1 MVRLRSHAL
10 LAALLLALPA
20 AAQEPLVREIFVPFE
35 DLNII
40 LENDNQRVFLSRKEY
55 DELVVKAVSKPDVKA
70 PHSSAVLAATYDGKL
85 EEGRALIQGSIQIE
99 VLNDGIQAIAL
110 DLANVGIRS
119 AMLDGKAAPL
129 GRNEHGQV
137 ILFVEGKGKHELKLA
152 LTALLQTSA
161 ATQTLQLTLPSTAAT
176 KFTLSVPGNVEV
188 KAGASVISRAYDM
201 AANVTKLELLPPR
214 GGLAVV
220 MSLNNKTL
228 QDQRVVVAN
237 SVLVTEVTQ
246 GYERIHARVAHRILH
261 GAVDKFRFTV
271 PAGFEVTR
279 VESPLL
285 ARWEMKSEM
294 VAGKEARVLEAQLRE
309 PASDIVTLEI
319 SATRS
324 PPVFENWTL
333 PRLVPLDVAGQVAV
347 VGLLVEDRLQTEK
360 ITPTGLL
367 SLDAAVLAS
376 AIPET
381 VNKAEPGAPK
391 RVRQVVTYFAPG
403 PDYSLSASITKQPAE
418 MEVTTSSLLV
428 VSDKEIRLSGQFIL
442 APAAEDLFDFRLNV
456 PAGWQVTSVMD
467 AQGNPMV
474 MEKYEEAAGAARYRV
489 RLPGGVAA
497 GQTRVVRFLAVNT
510 PKSWL
515 ENWSS
520 QKLEFPQF
528 TVEGA
533 TMESGAVGIAVEDD
547 LTVRPDKLTGL
558 TPLSDEERKPLVPA
572 GQSLSLAYRFEARP
586 FAASLVVERTPPSL
600 AAEIYSFFT
609 LETDS
614 LKAFYEIHY
623 QVRDAR
629 TREVVFSL
637 PEGTPKEVT
646 IRGIDATVVKETTMT
661 SEGGRNRWV
670 VQLAERQRGD
680 VGLSVQF
687 TKAYAKSEPKGLSL
701 PLITAEGVEHQS
713 VLVGVEGSPELDIQ
727 VTAHPRGVDV
737 GELYGA
743 SRYVPSPRI
752 VGAYGYVG
760 SKEEVKVDVLRR
772 AQYAL
777 PAALV
782 ERAELVTRVAK
793 NGKSQSVA
801 RYAFKTKATLLEIRL
816 PAGSTL
822 WSVFLDGK
830 PTKPQREIAA
840 GAGDSPTVP
849 DRLLL
854 TLPAQSDS
862 VRRDLQIVYETRD
875 EMSATGEVS
884 SDAPRLFVRAES
896 SKDAVEVPQAN
907 LVWTLILPTGYQVR
921 RSAGTVFT
929 QEVQPREVAAV
940 RAAKWLWE
948 LAHVNPLPDRSA
960 SPTANAMRQYGLA
973 KHEYS
978 DALTYDSRTSN
989 EAKTVESAPTAG
1001 APPPTAMPE
1010 GDAKPQ
1016 EMPADEKMKEE
1027 TKSEEPAPKP
1037 AAAEPAKKPA
1047 ADDPFGEERILD
1059 KTESDQKLQAG
1070 LIKARVEQEIIAARN
1085 IMASDPAGAEQSL
1098 KETAELVKLSPAIP
1112 ANERS
1117 ALLGQLSG
1125 AIRDARR
1132 QSGVT
1137 KESVAREKET
1147 EAQARE
1153 QLRIESQH
1161 WAEQGISSLQID
1173 VANDTSSPAV
1183 SFHSLGEK
1191 PELRAYVVNDR
1202 RIEWA
1207 ACGVGMLLFLIG
1219 VALIKHP
1226 ARQKVNFVVIVMLA
1240 ATVPLLLT
1248 SRLDGFSPIF
1258 DAAFFAALWLMPFYL
1273 VAWVVCRVWKWS
1285 APKVQSLFADR
1296 DESAS
1301 ATSPVSATVVSSIL
1315 LALLACGFAPSIAQ
1329 AQLPIEIKN
1338 IKDLVPLLDP
1348 GGPVAV
1354 PKDAIIIPYDA
1365 DKEDGLK
1372 NAEKVLVPYEKYVEL
1387 WNRANPDKKLTAVPP
1402 PTQYALAG
1410 ASYSARLDESDALLI
1425 NGTMEIELY
1434 TDKPVTIPLTLVGGV
1449 LAKATLDGKAARIQV
1464 VQPAPATPNAAP
1476 AQQQQKQKAQAP
1488 NGPGGAVPEA
1498 VALLHASGKGRKK
1511 LEISIRMG
1519 LERRGGWRIVAGRL
1533 PAAAATALTLT
1544 IPAEKTE
1551 VRLSG
1556 LPDKGNYESTKAND
1570 EVQTALGA
1578 DGSLSLQWRPK
1589 VAEGMVDQ
1597 SLTAQSAAVVDIRE
1611 DALRMVWQVKLD
1623 FGRGSR
1629 DAFKLSVPA
1638 GYLVEQVT
1646 GENIRGWQVKEENG
1660 RQTIDITLLK
1670 AATGSEGLTVQISR
1684 RGLVGQ
1690 GELATF
1696 AAPDL
1701 RVESAALHQGV
1712 IAIRRSRRLDV
1723 RSITVA
1729 DLARADADG
1738 QTAAVEQL
1746 ANATDAAG
1754 IDLVPF
1760 QSYRFVREQFKLTL
1774 SAGKLPQET
1783 AALVRMIVR
1792 AEDRGD
1798 SLDALVEYQVKGE
1811 PLYRARIYLPAGL
1824 EIDRLSAVDASG
1836 ADATIEWAVTT
1847 EEVEVAGKKEKRKLL
1862 TVHLPVGQ
1870 PQRLSLKLLGKLA
1883 KRTKPNELPA
1893 PKLEVLDVQRQ
1904 EGEIVVAPD
1913 RDMDV
1918 DASNLTGLERIPGM
1932 EVVGWLNEQQR
1943 PLAKMALRFRSAN
1956 YAALLKFTPRTPRI
1970 TATTLTN
1977 VRITPKEIQ
1986 ETLFFRFHVVD
1997 AGVRELAVLVPKAFE
2012 KARLPDALR
2021 QSGRVLQKIV
2031 EPATGKDG
2039 KPLAGWVKI
2048 RFVLP
2053 EFVDGQIDIG
2063 LTYDRL
2069 LTEQKQE
2076 VAIPD
2081 IVGGRLEQR
2090 LIVLENSGRDEVV
2103 VDSSKGLEQLTEG
2116 QKAWDDLTA
2125 FLGDSSIIT
2134 QAFAVSPNATA
2145 PQLVF
2150 KTQVRQRAQQ
2160 QQASIGLAEHL
2171 LVVDEAG
2178 TYRGQVDFK
2187 VANETEQFLDVQLP
2201 EGARLWVAI
2210 VSGEP
2215 VKPVEPTTATPGLV
2229 RIPLIKTAQGEG
2241 DYPVVLKY
2249 GGRISRVRELTQVNF
2264 PLIKV
2269 VNLNVEQSHVKLYLP
2284 KSFHWNWVE
2293 FGGTM
2298 RLVPPKVIVEEYANY
2313 WNKKIVES
2321 RQLQTSGD
2329 DYTKV
2334 RASNNLKKIEVDLYR
2349 FRSSNPNETTILDA
2363 ENDKLLKEANE
2374 ETGRQQEALVVDG
2387 TDNRGRLNELWSAQK
2402 QERTKNNAA
2411 ALGSNFDAPNQPA
2424 AQPPVSGKPHS
2435 FNPAWFDQN
2444 SLSQKQSKV
2453 PGKDG
2458 KKGDKGGEKPGDLNG
2473 DETTNSRIAVG
2484 RSSKNSGQRFN
2495 QNPPG
2500 QKGEGKEQR
2509 TEDAQSQLELN
2520 DYSRKG
2526 DPKDGGQQGGGQQPN
2541 LNKSQ
2546 QEFDNR
2552 DMQKDQL
2559 KRYSERLDTQT
2570 KQLQQQQLHKE
2581 NEEQARL
2588 PQLAQDPQSYA
2599 QNGQAG
2605 RPGMPGMP
2613 GSSGPQTGGGAMPAG
2628 AMPPGG
2634 GPGIAMGGSGLPG
2647 PVRGIS
2653 GMGGGGAGTPT
2664 RPVAPGAMGPPVA
2677 TTATPAQSAGDP
2689 DMDSLQAANPG
2700 EPTGFASLDVEI
2712 PTDTSKYDE
2721 FLFTTPRGDL
2731 TITAHPI
2738 SSFLTTRLTGIVWLA
2753 AIIAIAWVLTRRAV
2767 KNFLLLLARSPI
2779 VGLALI
2785 VLGIAALI
2793 THILPLAGLLL
2804 GILGICQLTS
2814 WLVARG
2820 TTQRAAA

>member
-1 MVRLRSHAL
+1 MVSIPSRSHAL
-10 LAALLLALPA
+10 LAAVLLAIPA
-20 AAQEPLVREIFVPFE
+20 FAQEPPIREIFVPFE

-40 LENDNQRVFLSRKEY
+40 LESDNQRVFLSRKEY
-55 DELVVKAVSKPDVKA
+55 DELVAKAVSKPDVKA
-70 PHSSAVLAATYDGKL
+70 PHSAAVLAATYDGKL
-85 EEGRALIQGSIQIE
+85 EDGRATIQGTIELE
-99 VLNDGIQAIAL
+99 VLNDGVQAIPL

-119 AMLDGKAAPL
+119 ALLDGKPAAL
-129 GRNEHGQV
+129 GRNEQGQV

-188 KAGASVISRAYDM
+188 KAGASVISRSFDM
-201 AANVTKLELLPPR
+201 AANLTKMELLPPR

-246 GYERIHARVAHRILH
+246 GYERIHARVSHRILH
-261 GAVDKFRFTV
+261 GAVDKFRFSV

-279 VESPLL
+279 VDSPLL
-285 ARWEMKSEM
+285 ARWEMKTEM
-294 VAGKEARVLEAQLRE
+294 VAGKETRVLEAQLRE
-309 PASDIVTLEI
+309 PSSDSVVLEI

-324 PPVFENWTL
+324 PPVLENWTL
-333 PRLVPLDVAGQVAV
+333 PRLTPLDVAGQVAV
-347 VGLLVEDRLQTEK
+347 VGLLVEDRLQAEK

-367 SLDAAVLAS
+367 SLDAAVLTG

-381 VNKAEPGAPK
+381 VSKAEPGAPK

-403 PDYSLSASITKQPAE
+403 ADYSLSASITKPPAE
-418 MEVTTSSLLV
+418 MEVTTSALLV
-428 VSDKEIRLSGQFIL
+428 VSDKELRLSGQFIL
-442 APAAEDLFDFRLNV
+442 APEAEDLFDFRLNA
-456 PAGWQVTSVMD
+456 PSGWQVTSVMD
-467 AQGNPMV
+467 AAGNPLA
-474 MEKYEEAAGAARYRV
+474 MEKYEETAGATRYRV

-497 GQTRVVRFLAVNT
+497 GQTRAVRFLAVST

-520 QKLEFPQF
+520 QKLAFPQF

-533 TMESGAVGIAVEDD
+533 TTESGAVGISVEDD
-547 LTVRPDKLTGL
+547 LTVRPDKLEGL
-558 TPLSDEERKPLVPA
+558 TPLSDEERRPLVPA
-572 GQSLSLAYRFEARP
+572 GQSLFLAYRFEARP
-586 FAASLVVERTPPSL
+586 FAASLVVERTAASL
-600 AAEIYSFFT
+600 AAEIYTFFT

-646 IRGIDATVVKETTMT
+646 ITGIDATVVKETTMT
-661 SEGGRNRWV
+661 TEGGRNRWV

-680 VGLSVQF
+680 VRLAVQF
-687 TKAYAKSEPKGLSL
+687 TKAYDKPEPKGLSL
-701 PLITAEGVEHQS
+701 PLLRAEGVEHQS

-727 VTAHPRGVDV
+727 VTAHPRDVDV
-737 GELYGA
+737 GELAGA
-743 SRYVPSPRI
+743 LKYEFSPRI

-760 SKEEVKVDVLRR
+760 GKDEVKVDVLRR
-772 AQYAL
+772 TQYAL
-777 PAALV
+777 PAALI
-782 ERAELVTRVAK
+782 ERSELVTRVDK
-793 NGKSQSVA
+793 SGKSQSVA

-816 PAGSTL
+816 PEGSTL
-822 WSVFLDGK
+822 WSVFLDK
-830 PTKPQREIAA
+830 LPTKPQREIAA
-840 GAGDSPTVP
+840 GAGDAPTVA

-854 TLPAQSDS
+854 TLPAQSDA
-862 VRRDLQIVYETRD
+862 VERDLQIVYETPGG
-875 EMSATGEVS
+875 MSAAGEVQAA
-884 SDAPRLFVRAES
+884 APKLLVRAES
-896 SKDAVEVPQAN
+896 SKDSVEVPQAN

-948 LAHVNPLPDRSA
+948 LANVSPLPEMGVDLQGGM
-960 SPTANAMRQYGLA
+960 TQYGLA
-973 KHEYS
+973 KHGAESETHLY
-978 DALTYDSRTSN
+978 DDSRSMRKGTTTTS
-989 EAKTVESAPTAG
+989 ESMLQAVESAPSAT
-1001 APPPTAMPE
+1001 PPPTEMPN
-1010 GDAKPQ
+1010 AKPQ
-1016 EMPADEKMKEE
+1016 KMDEQKKEE
-1027 TKSEEPAPKP
+1027 PKSEVPPDIPAPP
-1037 AAAEPAKKPA
+1037 VDPQAPAAEPPAKEPA
-1047 ADDPFGEERILD
+1047 REAFRNTRSSAVELSFEE
-1059 KTESDQKLQAG
+1059 TS
-1070 LIKARVEQEIIAARN
+1070 
-1085 IMASDPAGAEQSL
+1085 
-1098 KETAELVKLSPAIP
+1098 
-1112 ANERS
+1112 
-1117 ALLGQLSG
+1117 
-1125 AIRDARR
+1125 RR
-1132 QSGVT
+1132 QSLAALQT
-1137 KESVAREKET
+1137 RM
-1147 EAQARE
+1147 
-1153 QLRIESQH
+1153 SQT
-1161 WAEQGISSLQID
+1161 WAEKGLSSLQID
-1173 VANDTSSPAV
+1173 VVNDTSSPTV
-1183 SFHSLGEK
+1183 SFHSLGEE
-1191 PELRAYVVNDR
+1191 PELRAYVVNNR

-1219 VALIKHP
+1219 VALTKKP
-1226 ARQKVNFVVIVMLA
+1226 ARQRAAFVIIVMLA

-1248 SRLDGFSPIF
+1248 SVLDTLSPVF
-1258 DAAFFAALWLMPFYL
+1258 DAAFFAALALFPYYL
-1273 VAWVVCRVWKWS
+1273 AAWAFCLVWKWL
-1285 APKVQSLFADR
+1285 APRVRSLFV
-1296 DESAS
+1296 ESEAS
-1301 ATSPVSATVVSSIL
+1301 TGAQSPVSATVISTVL
-1315 LALLACGFAPSIAQ
+1315 LALLACGFAPSPAQ

-1338 IKDLVPLLDP
+1338 IKDLIPLLDA

-1387 WNRANPDKKLTAVPP
+1387 WNRANPDKKLTAVAPP
-1402 PTQYALAG
+1402 APYALAG
-1410 ASYSARLDESDALLI
+1410 ASYQARLDESDALLI
-1425 NGTMEIELY
+1425 NGTIEIELY
-1434 TDKPVTIPLTLVGGV
+1434 SDKPVTIPLTLVGGV

-1464 VQPAPATPNAAP
+1464 VQPGPIPAAQPNAP
-1476 AQQQQKQKAQAP
+1476 AQQQAQAP
-1488 NGPGGAVPEA
+1488 SAPGGAAVPEA
-1498 VALLHASGKGRKK
+1498 IALLHASGKGRKK

-1533 PAAAATALTLT
+1533 PAAPATALTL
-1544 IPAEKTE
+1544 IVPAEKTE

-1556 LPDKGNYESTKAND
+1556 LPDKGSFESTKAND

-1578 DGSLSLQWRPK
+1578 DGSLLLQWRPK

-1597 SLTAQSAAVVDIRE
+1597 SLTAQSAAVIDVRE
-1611 DALRMVWQVKLD
+1611 DAIRMVWQVKLD

-1629 DAFKLSVPA
+1629 DAFKLTVPA

-1646 GENIRGWQVKEENG
+1646 GVNIRGWQVKEENG
-1660 RQTIDITLLK
+1660 RQTIDVTLLK

-1701 RVESAALHQGV
+1701 RVESAALHQGE

-1746 ANATDAAG
+1746 ANTTDAAG

-1824 EIDRLSAVDASG
+1824 EIDRLSAVDAAG
-1836 ADATIEWAVTT
+1836 AEATIEWAVTT
-1847 EEVEVAGKKEKRKLL
+1847 EEVDVAGKKEKRKLL

-1870 PQRLSLKLLGKLA
+1870 QQRLSLKLLGKLG
-1883 KRTKPNELPA
+1883 KRTKPGELAA

-1904 EGEIVVAPD
+1904 EGEIVVVPD

-1943 PLAKMALRFRSAN
+1943 PLARLALRFRSAN
-1956 YAALLKFTPRTPRI
+1956 YGATLKFTPRTPRI

-1986 ETLFFRFHVVD
+1986 ETLFFRFQVSD
-1997 AGVRELAVLVPKAFE
+1997 AGVRELSVLVPKAFE

-2031 EPATGKDG
+2031 EPATGANG
-2039 KPLAGWVKI
+2039 KPLAGWVKV

-2053 EFVDGQIDIG
+2053 EFVDGQIDVG

-2069 LTEQKQE
+2069 LADQKQE

-2081 IVGGRLEQR
+2081 IVAGRLEQR

-2103 VDSSKGLEQLTEG
+2103 VDTSTGLEPLTEG
-2116 QKAWDDLTA
+2116 QKAWDDLKS
-2125 FLGDSSIIT
+2125 FLGDNSKIT
-2134 QAFAVSPNATA
+2134 QAFAVSPNASA

-2160 QQASIGLAEHL
+2160 SQASIGLAEHL
-2171 LVVDEAG
+2171 LVVDEFG
-2178 TYRGQVDFK
+2178 TYRGQVEFK

-2201 EGARLWVAI
+2201 SGARLWVAI
-2210 VSGEP
+2210 VNGEP
-2215 VKPVEPTTATPGLV
+2215 VKPVEPATATPGLI

-2241 DYPVVLKY
+2241 DYPVTLKY
-2249 GGRISRVRELTQVNF
+2249 GGRIDRVRELTQVNF

-2269 VNLNVEQSHVKLYLP
+2269 VNLNVEQSHVQLYLP

-2298 RLVPPKVIVEEYANY
+2298 RLVPRTVIVEEDARYY
-2313 WNKKIVES
+2313 NKKIVET
-2321 RQLQTSGD
+2321 RQLQASGD
-2329 DYTKV
+2329 DFTKV
-2334 RASNNLKKIEVDLYR
+2334 RAGNNLKKIELDLYR
-2349 FRSSNPNETTILDA
+2349 YRSANPNETTDIDA
-2363 ENDKLLKEANE
+2363 ENEKLLKEGNDE
-2374 ETGRQQEALVVDG
+2374 IVKQQQELQTDG
-2387 TDNRGRLNELWSAQK
+2387 TDNRSNLNYLWSAQK

-2411 ALGSNFDAPNQPA
+2411 ALGSNFDAPNQPPA
-2424 AQPPVSGKPHS
+2424 RPPVAGKPQA

-2444 SLSQKQSKV
+2444 SLSQKTSPV
-2453 PGKDG
+2453 PGKEG
-2458 KKGDKGGEKPGDLNG
+2458 KGDKADDKPGEDG
-2473 DETTNSRIAVG
+2473 GAMMNSRVAVG
-2484 RSSKNSGQRFN
+2484 RKGKASGGQNFN
-2495 QNPPG
+2495 QGQAGGKGPG
-2500 QKGEGKEQR
+2500 QAEQSVEG
-2509 TEDAQSQLELN
+2509 AYQLELN
-2520 DYSRKG
+2520 DYARKG
-2526 DPKDGGQQGGGQQPN
+2526 MPNDGKEGKYQYAQPLGGRRDGEPQGDYAEGNKDV
-2541 LNKSQ
+2541 
-2546 QEFDNR
+2546 
-2552 DMQKDQL
+2552 QKEQL
-2559 KRYSERLDTQT
+2559 QRYSDRLE
-2570 KQLQQQQLHKE
+2570 KQSQIQQKLVD
-2581 NEEQARL
+2581 EQARQ
-2588 PQLAQDPQSYA
+2588 PQTAQNPDSYA
-2599 QNGQAG
+2599 LNGRPNMPGQSGAQAG
-2605 RPGMPGMP
+2605 SGAMPGGGPGTANVPNAGFFRGIQPAPGQMP
-2613 GSSGPQTGGGAMPAG
+2613 GGGGMGAGVPGIPGMPAG
-2628 AMPPGG
+2628 AMPPG
-2634 GPGIAMGGSGLPG
+2634 
-2647 PVRGIS
+2647 
-2653 GMGGGGAGTPT
+2653 
-2664 RPVAPGAMGPPVA
+2664 AMGPPVA
-2677 TTATPAQSAGDP
+2677 AATAGEGTQIDPLVLAAQAGVSPAQAGNF
-2689 DMDSLQAANPG
+2689 SG

-2712 PTDTSKYDE
+2712 PQDTSKYDV

-2731 TITAHPI
+2731 TITARPI
-2738 SSFLTTRLTGIVWLA
+2738 SSFLTTRLSGLVWLA
-2753 AIIAIAWVLTRRAV
+2753 GIIALAWVLTRRGVRNAGQII
-2767 KNFLLLLARSPI
+2767 ARSPFT
-2779 VGLALI
+2779 GLALI
-2785 VLGIAALI
+2785 ALGIAALI
-2793 THILPLAGLLL
+2793 SHILPMAGLLL
-2804 GILGICQLTS
+2804 GIVGICQLTS
-2814 WLVARG
+2814 WLVARVG
-2820 TTQRAAA
+2820 STQRAPA

>member
-1 MVRLRSHAL
+1 
-10 LAALLLALPA
+10 
-20 AAQEPLVREIFVPFE
+20 EIFVPFE

-40 LENDNQRVFLSRKEY
+40 LENDNQRVFLNRKEY
-55 DELVVKAVSKPDVKA
+55 DELVAKAVSKPDVKA
-70 PHSSAVLAATYDGKL
+70 PHSAAVLAATYDGKL

-99 VLNDGIQAIAL
+99 ILNDGIQAIAL

-176 KFTLSVPGNVEV
+176 KLTLSVPGNVEV
-188 KAGASVISRAYDM
+188 KAGASVISRSYDM

-285 ARWEMKSEM
+285 ARWEMKTEM

-360 ITPTGLL
+360 ISPTGLL

-418 MEVTTSSLLV
+418 MEVTTSSLVV

-456 PAGWQVTSVMD
+456 PVGWQVTSVMD
-467 AQGNPMV
+467 AQGNPLV

-497 GQTRVVRFLAVNT
+497 GQSRVVRFLAVNT

-533 TMESGAVGIAVEDD
+533 TTESGAVGIAVEDD

-586 FAASLVVERTPPSL
+586 FAASLVVERTAPSL

-670 VQLAERQRGD
+670 VQLAERQRG
-680 VGLSVQF
+680 VVALYVQF
-687 TKAYAKSEPKGLSL
+687 TKAYDKPEPKGLSL

-743 SRYVPSPRI
+743 SQYVPSPRI
-752 VGAYGYVG
+752 VGAYGYIG

-772 AQYAL
+772 TQYAL

-816 PAGSTL
+816 PTGSTL

-840 GAGDSPTVP
+840 GAGDAPTVP

-854 TLPAQSDS
+854 TLPAQSDA
-862 VRRDLQIVYETRD
+862 VRRDLQIVYETKD
-875 EMSATGEVS
+875 EMSATGEVKS
-884 SDAPRLFVRAES
+884 NAPTLLVRAES

-929 QEVQPREVAAV
+929 EDVQPREVAAV

-948 LAHVNPLPDRSA
+948 MANTSPLPSGGKPA
-960 SPTANAMRQYGLA
+960 SGVTSYSLA
-973 KHEYS
+973 KKNATPEANY
-978 DALTYDSRTSN
+978 YDSRVAD
-989 EAKTVESAPTAG
+989 EAKSIEKSADEGAMKRPESSDAEAPK
-1001 APPPTAMPE
+1001 P
-1010 GDAKPQ
+1010 DAKPL
-1016 EMPADEKMKEE
+1016 EMPAEQLKEGA
-1027 TKSEEPAPKP
+1027 KSEAAPATPP
-1037 AAAEPAKKPA
+1037 PAAEPAMPA
-1047 ADDPFGEERILD
+1047 API
-1059 KTESDQKLQAG
+1059 
-1070 LIKARVEQEIIAARN
+1070 V
-1085 IMASDPAGAEQSL
+1085 DPAMPQPPAKKKSDDGGPSVGFGLTPNGAQTPNLDLEIKQ
-1098 KETAELVKLSPAIP
+1098 
-1112 ANERS
+1112 
-1117 ALLGQLSG
+1117 
-1125 AIRDARR
+1125 
-1132 QSGVT
+1132 
-1137 KESVAREKET
+1137 
-1147 EAQARE
+1147 
-1153 QLRIESQH
+1153 SQH

-1219 VALIKHP
+1219 VALLKHP
-1226 ARQKVNFVVIVMLA
+1226 ARQKANFVVIVMLA

-1258 DAAFFAALWLMPFYL
+1258 DAAFFAALWLIPFYL
-1273 VAWVVCRVWKWS
+1273 AAWVVCRVWKWS
-1285 APKVQSLFADR
+1285 ALNVQSLFADR
-1296 DESAS
+1296 DESTTAS
-1301 ATSPVSATVVSSIL
+1301 SPVTATVVSSIL

-1338 IKDLVPLLDP
+1338 IKDLIPLLDA

-1425 NGTMEIELY
+1425 TGTMEIELY

-1464 VQPAPATPNAAP
+1464 VQPAPAAPNAAP
-1476 AQQQQKQKAQAP
+1476 AQPQQQQKAQAP
-1488 NGPGGAVPEA
+1488 IGPGGAVPEA

-1544 IPAEKTE
+1544 VPAEKTE

-1556 LPDKGNYESTKAND
+1556 LPDKGNYESTKSND

-1611 DALRMVWQVKLD
+1611 DALRMVWQVKLG

-1670 AATGSEGLTVQISR
+1670 AATGSEALTVQISR

-1701 RVESAALHQGV
+1701 RVESAALHQGE

-1746 ANATDAAG
+1746 ANTTDAAG

-1836 ADATIEWAVTT
+1836 TDATIEWAVTT
-1847 EEVEVAGKKEKRKLL
+1847 EEEDVAGKKEKRKLL

-1943 PLAKMALRFRSAN
+1943 PLAKLALRFRSAN

-2012 KARLPDALR
+2012 KARLPEALR

-2103 VDSSKGLEQLTEG
+2103 VDTSTGLEQLTEG
-2116 QKAWDDLTA
+2116 QKAWDDLAA

-2249 GGRISRVRELTQVNF
+2249 GGRISRVRELTQVSF

-2298 RLVPPKVIVEEYANY
+2298 RLVPPKVIVEEYASY

-2349 FRSSNPNETTILDA
+2349 FRAANPNETTRFDGDN
-2363 ENDKLLKEANE
+2363 EKLLKEGNE
-2374 ETGRQQEALVVDG
+2374 EIAKQQQELQVDG
-2387 TDNRGRLNELWSAQK
+2387 TDNRGRLNYLWSEQK
-2402 QERTKNNAA
+2402 QARTKNNAA
-2411 ALGSNFDAPNQPA
+2411 ALGSNFDAPSQPA
-2424 AQPPVSGKPHS
+2424 AQPPVSGKPQS
-2435 FNPAWFDQN
+2435 FNPAWFAQN
-2444 SLSQKQSKV
+2444 SLAQKPSKV

-2458 KKGDKGGEKPGDLNG
+2458 EKGDKGGGKPGDRNG
-2473 DETTNSRIAVG
+2473 DETTANSRVAVG
-2484 RSSKNSGQRFN
+2484 RLGKNSGLRY
-2495 QNPPG
+2495 NPSQG
-2500 QKGEGKEQR
+2500 GEQGEGQTR
-2509 TEDAQSQLELN
+2509 RPEDAAQQLELN

-2526 DPKDGGQQGGGQQPN
+2526 AQANDA
-2541 LNKSQ
+2541 
-2546 QEFDNR
+2546 
-2552 DMQKDQL
+2552 
-2559 KRYSERLDTQT
+2559 
-2570 KQLQQQQLHKE
+2570 KE
-2581 NEEQARL
+2581 
-2588 PQLAQDPQSYA
+2588 
-2599 QNGQAG
+2599 
-2605 RPGMPGMP
+2605 
-2613 GSSGPQTGGGAMPAG
+2613 GA
-2628 AMPPGG
+2628 
-2634 GPGIAMGGSGLPG
+2634 
-2647 PVRGIS
+2647 
-2653 GMGGGGAGTPT
+2653 
-2664 RPVAPGAMGPPVA
+2664 
-2677 TTATPAQSAGDP
+2677 
-2689 DMDSLQAANPG
+2689 
-2700 EPTGFASLDVEI
+2700 
-2712 PTDTSKYDE
+2712 
-2721 FLFTTPRGDL
+2721 
-2731 TITAHPI
+2731 
-2738 SSFLTTRLTGIVWLA
+2738 
-2753 AIIAIAWVLTRRAV
+2753 
-2767 KNFLLLLARSPI
+2767 
-2779 VGLALI
+2779 
-2785 VLGIAALI
+2785 
-2793 THILPLAGLLL
+2793 
-2804 GILGICQLTS
+2804 
-2814 WLVARG
+2814 
-2820 TTQRAAA
+2820 